1 MEALLHGYQTYL
13 RDSRK
18 LSHNTLESYH
28 RDLKQFIHFLGAEGI
43 HHPKDATYTTLLT
56 YCSDLDKNGKAAS
69 TIARNV
75 ASLRCFYQYLF
86 QSKVVERNPADGL
99 ESPRGPKRLP
109 STLTFDEV
117 DRLLK
122 QPKGKSFK
130 PARDK
135 AMLEL
140 LYATGL
146 RVSELITLKVTDA
159 DLSLGFIRCCH
170 DRSKE
175 RIIPLGTKAIEAVV
189 DYLEHYRPK
198 NGENKLFLNVMGKP
212 LSRQGFWKIIKT
224 YANQAGINKP
234 ITPHTLRHSF
244 ATHLLQ
250 NGADIQAVQE
260 MMGHSDISTTQVY
273 AQMIRSRIKDV
284 YNKAHPRA

>member
-1 MEALLHGYQTYL
+1 MEALLLDYQTYL
-13 RDSRK
+13 KDSRK
-18 LSHNTLESYH
+18 LSSNTLESYH
-28 RDLKQFIHFLGAEGI
+28 RDLQQFMLYLSDEGI
-43 HHPKDATYTTLLT
+43 RHPKDVSHTTLLT
-56 YCSDLDKNGKAAS
+56 YCSILEKKGKAVS

-86 QSKVVERNPADGL
+86 HEKVMENNPAEAL
-99 ESPRGPKRLP
+99 EAPRGPKKLP
-109 STLTFDEV
+109 NTLSFHEV
-117 DRLLK
+117 ERLLK
-122 QPKGKSFK
+122 QPDGKGFK
-130 PARDK
+130 PARDR

-146 RVSELITLKVTDA
+146 RVSELITLSVSDV
-159 DLSLGFIRCCH
+159 DLNLGFIRCCK
-170 DRSKE
+170 DRSRE
-175 RIIPLGTKAIEAVV
+175 RIIPLGSKAVEAVI
-189 DYLEHYRPK
+189 DYLDHHRPV
-198 NGENKLFLNVMGKP
+198 NGEKSLFLNVKGKP

-224 YANQAGINKP
+224 YASQAGIEKP

>member
-1 MEALLHGYQTYL
+1 MEALLQDYQTYL
-13 RDSRK
+13 KDSRK
-18 LSHNTLESYH
+18 LSSNTLESYH
-28 RDLKQFIHFLGAEGI
+28 RDLQQFMHYLSDEGI
-43 HHPKDATYTTLLT
+43 RHPKDVSHTTLLT
-56 YCSDLDKNGKAAS
+56 YCSNLEKKGKAVS

-86 QSKVVERNPADGL
+86 HVNVMENNPAEAL
-99 ESPRGPKRLP
+99 EAPRGPKKMP
-109 STLTFDEV
+109 STLSFQEV
-117 DRLLK
+117 ERLLK
-122 QPKGKSFK
+122 QPAGKGFK
-130 PARDK
+130 PARDR

-146 RVSELITLKVTDA
+146 RVSELITLNVTDV
-159 DLSLGFIRCCH
+159 DFNLGFIRCCH

-175 RIIPLGTKAIEAVV
+175 RIIPLGSKAVEAVI
-189 DYLEHYRPK
+189 DYLDHYRPK
-198 NGENKLFLNVMGKP
+198 NGQKSIFLNVQGKP

-224 YANQAGINKP
+224 YASQAGIDKP